1 MQVSQITGGYLV
13 SWIETWRFIKRRP
26 TKDQLSYGAL
36 IVIAVLFIILE
47 VLQINSI
54 QKEYESEKVEI
65 QTEHSESELFQTTSD
80 TARAVYDVASVFKG
94 STEMQEYVDEYG
106 QNRMGV
112 YMLSTSEDKKQL
124 KKYTYSDMQER
135 VQAKPVSLICVYQT
149 QSRDWVVFYPV
160 QLYNILSDP
169 KGYLD
174 RIQQLLDKID
184 IANSYANIINYTY
197 ELYPDLNQRIAD
209 KAQQVSTD
217 QISSKYLIKVLLKTV
232 IQLTISI
239 MVGLCINWIIDYV
252 DRQIIYTSATIEA
265 EHKRDR
271 QKRLKREQEHSRV
284 NNEVDRS
291 GRHLEAERPDN
302 RVNNTESRNYTNV
315 TKQQDTNNSID
326 RQNKKQISLLNL
338 SERLID
344 GIDGLENS
352 NSELQTA
359 ETDSLKKN
367 LKILQTCL
375 NDPEKK
381 NNEYLI
387 KFYSQYFRPLYSIA
401 SQTNK
406 MIQDE
411 NISTESKMSYIEQF
425 KQAIILYNEITS
437 KILDNILNQK
447 QNSIDLYIKKIQK
460 IAESDGLI
468 EIQADQ
474 ESVGEISLDIEH
486 QTQKDQEDRHKI
498 MGNKPQKISRS

>member
-1 MQVSQITGGYLV
+1 
-13 SWIETWRFIKRRP
+13 
-26 TKDQLSYGAL
+26 
-36 IVIAVLFIILE
+36 
-47 VLQINSI
+47 
-54 QKEYESEKVEI
+54 
-65 QTEHSESELFQTTSD
+65 
-80 TARAVYDVASVFKG
+80 
-94 STEMQEYVDEYG
+94 MQEYVDEYG

-149 QSRDWVVFYPV
+149 QQREWMIFYPV

-174 RIQQLLDKID
+174 RVQQLLDKID

-197 ELYPDLNQRIAD
+197 ELYPDLNSRIAD
-209 KAQQVSTD
+209 KAQSVSTD

-239 MVGLCINWIIDYV
+239 IVGLCLNWIIDYV

-271 QKRLKREQEHSRV
+271 QKQLKREQEQHNRAHNETEQEH
-284 NNEVDRS
+284 NN
-291 GRHLEAERPDN
+291 
-302 RVNNTESRNYTNV
+302 RNYTNV
-315 TKQQDTNNSID
+315 TKQQEHSNKTD
-326 RQNKKQISLLNL
+326 RQDKKQINLISL
-338 SERLID
+338 SERLVD
-344 GIDGLENS
+344 GIDSLENN
-352 NSELQTA
+352 NSELQIV
-359 ETDSLKKN
+359 ETESLKKN
-367 LKILQTCL
+367 LRILQTCL
-375 NDPEKK
+375 NDPDKK

-387 KFYSQYFRPLYSIA
+387 KFYSQYFKPLYSIA
-401 SQTNK
+401 SQTDK
-406 MIQDE
+406 MIQDQ
-411 NISTESKMSYIEQF
+411 NISTESKISYTEQF

-437 KILDNILNQK
+437 KIIDNILNQK

-468 EIQADQ
+468 QVQADQ
-474 ESVGEISLDIEH
+474 EAVGEISLD
-486 QTQKDQEDRHKI
+486 QAQATQKNYEDDHKI
-498 MGNKPQKISRS
+498 MGNKPQKISRV

>member
-1 MQVSQITGGYLV
+1 
-13 SWIETWRFIKRRP
+13 
-26 TKDQLSYGAL
+26 
-36 IVIAVLFIILE
+36 
-47 VLQINSI
+47 
-54 QKEYESEKVEI
+54 
-65 QTEHSESELFQTTSD
+65 
-80 TARAVYDVASVFKG
+80 
-94 STEMQEYVDEYG
+94 MQEYVDEYG

-149 QSRDWVVFYPV
+149 QQREWMIFYPV

-174 RIQQLLDKID
+174 RVQQLLDKID

-197 ELYPDLNQRIAD
+197 ELYPDLNSRIAD
-209 KAQQVSTD
+209 KAQSVSTD

-239 MVGLCINWIIDYV
+239 IVGLCLNWIIDYV

-271 QKRLKREQEHSRV
+271 QKQLKREQEQHNRAHNETEQEH
-284 NNEVDRS
+284 NN
-291 GRHLEAERPDN
+291 
-302 RVNNTESRNYTNV
+302 RNYTNV
-315 TKQQDTNNSID
+315 TKQQEHSNKTD
-326 RQNKKQISLLNL
+326 RQDKKQVNLIGL
-338 SERLID
+338 SERLVD
-344 GIDGLENS
+344 GIDSLENN
-352 NSELQTA
+352 NSELQIV
-359 ETDSLKKN
+359 ETESLKKN
-367 LKILQTCL
+367 LRILQTCL
-375 NDPEKK
+375 NDPDKK

-387 KFYSQYFRPLYSIA
+387 KFYSQYFKPLYSIA
-401 SQTNK
+401 SQTDK
-406 MIQDE
+406 MIQDQ
-411 NISTESKMSYIEQF
+411 NISTESKMSYTEQF

-437 KILDNILNQK
+437 KIIDNILNQK

-468 EIQADQ
+468 QIQADQ
-474 ESVGEISLDIEH
+474 EAVGEISLD
-486 QTQKDQEDRHKI
+486 QAQATQKNCEDDHKI
-498 MGNKPQKISRS
+498 MGNKPQKISRV

>member
-1 MQVSQITGGYLV
+1 
-13 SWIETWRFIKRRP
+13 
-26 TKDQLSYGAL
+26 
-36 IVIAVLFIILE
+36 
-47 VLQINSI
+47 
-54 QKEYESEKVEI
+54 
-65 QTEHSESELFQTTSD
+65 
-80 TARAVYDVASVFKG
+80 
-94 STEMQEYVDEYG
+94 MQEYVDEYG

-149 QSRDWVVFYPV
+149 QQREWMIFYPV

-174 RIQQLLDKID
+174 RVQQLLDKID

-197 ELYPDLNQRIAD
+197 ELYPDLNSRIAD
-209 KAQQVSTD
+209 KAQSVSTD

-239 MVGLCINWIIDYV
+239 IVGLCLNWIIDYV

-271 QKRLKREQEHSRV
+271 QKQLKREQEQHNRAHNETEQEH
-284 NNEVDRS
+284 NN
-291 GRHLEAERPDN
+291 
-302 RVNNTESRNYTNV
+302 RNYTNV
-315 TKQQDTNNSID
+315 TKQQEHSNKTD
-326 RQNKKQISLLNL
+326 RQDKKQINLISL
-338 SERLID
+338 SERLVD
-344 GIDGLENS
+344 GIDSLENN
-352 NSELQTA
+352 NSELQIV
-359 ETDSLKKN
+359 ETESLKKN
-367 LKILQTCL
+367 LRILQTCL
-375 NDPEKK
+375 NDPDKK

-387 KFYSQYFRPLYSIA
+387 KFYSQYFKPLYSIA
-401 SQTNK
+401 SQTDK
-406 MIQDE
+406 MIQDQ
-411 NISTESKMSYIEQF
+411 NISTESKISYTEQF

-437 KILDNILNQK
+437 KIIDNILNQK

-468 EIQADQ
+468 QVQADQ
-474 ESVGEISLDIEH
+474 EAVGEISLD
-486 QTQKDQEDRHKI
+486 QAQATQKNCEDDHKI
-498 MGNKPQKISRS
+498 MGDKPQKISRV

>member
-1 MQVSQITGGYLV
+1 
-13 SWIETWRFIKRRP
+13 
-26 TKDQLSYGAL
+26 
-36 IVIAVLFIILE
+36 
-47 VLQINSI
+47 
-54 QKEYESEKVEI
+54 
-65 QTEHSESELFQTTSD
+65 
-80 TARAVYDVASVFKG
+80 
-94 STEMQEYVDEYG
+94 MQEYVDEYG

-149 QSRDWVVFYPV
+149 QQREWMIFYPV

-174 RIQQLLDKID
+174 RVQQLLDKID

-197 ELYPDLNQRIAD
+197 ELYPDLNSRIAD
-209 KAQQVSTD
+209 KAQSVSTD

-239 MVGLCINWIIDYV
+239 IVGLCLNWIIDYV

-271 QKRLKREQEHSRV
+271 QKQLKREQEQHNRAHNETEQER
-284 NNEVDRS
+284 NN
-291 GRHLEAERPDN
+291 
-302 RVNNTESRNYTNV
+302 RNYTNV
-315 TKQQDTNNSID
+315 TKQQEHSNKTD
-326 RQNKKQISLLNL
+326 RQDKKQVNLISL
-338 SERLID
+338 SERLVD
-344 GIDGLENS
+344 GIDSLENN
-352 NSELQTA
+352 NSELQIV
-359 ETDSLKKN
+359 ETESLKKN
-367 LKILQTCL
+367 LRILQTCL
-375 NDPEKK
+375 NDPDKK

-387 KFYSQYFRPLYSIA
+387 KFYSQYFKPLYSIA
-401 SQTNK
+401 SQTDK
-406 MIQDE
+406 MIQDQ
-411 NISTESKMSYIEQF
+411 NISTESKISYTEQF

-437 KILDNILNQK
+437 KIIDNILNQK

-468 EIQADQ
+468 QVQADQ
-474 ESVGEISLDIEH
+474 EAVGEISLD
-486 QTQKDQEDRHKI
+486 QAQATQKNCEDDHKI
-498 MGNKPQKISRS
+498 MGNKPQKISRV

>member
-1 MQVSQITGGYLV
+1 
-13 SWIETWRFIKRRP
+13 
-26 TKDQLSYGAL
+26 
-36 IVIAVLFIILE
+36 
-47 VLQINSI
+47 
-54 QKEYESEKVEI
+54 
-65 QTEHSESELFQTTSD
+65 
-80 TARAVYDVASVFKG
+80 
-94 STEMQEYVDEYG
+94 MQEYVDEYG

-149 QSRDWVVFYPV
+149 QQREWIIFYPV

-174 RIQQLLDKID
+174 RVQQLLDKID

-197 ELYPDLNQRIAD
+197 ELYPDLNSRIAD
-209 KAQQVSTD
+209 KAQSVSTD

-239 MVGLCINWIIDYV
+239 IVGLCLNWIIDYV

-271 QKRLKREQEHSRV
+271 QKQLKREQEQHNRAHNEIEQEH
-284 NNEVDRS
+284 NN
-291 GRHLEAERPDN
+291 
-302 RVNNTESRNYTNV
+302 RNYTNV
-315 TKQQDTNNSID
+315 TKQQEHSNKTD
-326 RQNKKQISLLNL
+326 RQDKKQVNLISL
-338 SERLID
+338 SERLVD
-344 GIDGLENS
+344 GIDSLENN
-352 NSELQTA
+352 NSELQIV
-359 ETDSLKKN
+359 ETESLKKN
-367 LKILQTCL
+367 LRILQTCL
-375 NDPEKK
+375 NDPDKK

-387 KFYSQYFRPLYSIA
+387 KFYSQYFKPLYSIA
-401 SQTNK
+401 SQTDK
-406 MIQDE
+406 MIQDQ
-411 NISTESKMSYIEQF
+411 NISTESKISYTEQF

-437 KILDNILNQK
+437 KIIDNILNQK

-468 EIQADQ
+468 QVQADQ
-474 ESVGEISLDIEH
+474 EAVGEISLD
-486 QTQKDQEDRHKI
+486 QAQATQKNCEDDHKI
-498 MGNKPQKISRS
+498 MGNKPQKISRV

>member
-1 MQVSQITGGYLV
+1 
-13 SWIETWRFIKRRP
+13 
-26 TKDQLSYGAL
+26 
-36 IVIAVLFIILE
+36 
-47 VLQINSI
+47 
-54 QKEYESEKVEI
+54 
-65 QTEHSESELFQTTSD
+65 
-80 TARAVYDVASVFKG
+80 
-94 STEMQEYVDEYG
+94 MQEYVDEYG

-149 QSRDWVVFYPV
+149 QQREWMIFYPV

-174 RIQQLLDKID
+174 RVQQLLDKID

-197 ELYPDLNQRIAD
+197 ELYPDLNSRIAD
-209 KAQQVSTD
+209 KAQSVSTD

-239 MVGLCINWIIDYV
+239 IVGLCLNWIIDYV

-271 QKRLKREQEHSRV
+271 QKQLKREQEQHNRAHNETEQER
-284 NNEVDRS
+284 NN
-291 GRHLEAERPDN
+291 
-302 RVNNTESRNYTNV
+302 RNYTNV
-315 TKQQDTNNSID
+315 TKQQEHSNKTD
-326 RQNKKQISLLNL
+326 RQDKKQVNLIGL
-338 SERLID
+338 SERLVD
-344 GIDGLENS
+344 GIDSLENN
-352 NSELQTA
+352 NSELQIV
-359 ETDSLKKN
+359 ETESLKKN
-367 LKILQTCL
+367 LRILQTCL
-375 NDPEKK
+375 NDPDKK

-387 KFYSQYFRPLYSIA
+387 KFYSQYFKPLYSIA
-401 SQTNK
+401 SQTDK
-406 MIQDE
+406 MIQDQ
-411 NISTESKMSYIEQF
+411 NISTESKISYTEQF

-437 KILDNILNQK
+437 KIIDNILNQK

-468 EIQADQ
+468 QVQADQ
-474 ESVGEISLDIEH
+474 EAVGEISLD
-486 QTQKDQEDRHKI
+486 QAQATQKNCEDDHKI
-498 MGNKPQKISRS
+498 MGNKPQKISRV

>member
-1 MQVSQITGGYLV
+1 
-13 SWIETWRFIKRRP
+13 
-26 TKDQLSYGAL
+26 
-36 IVIAVLFIILE
+36 
-47 VLQINSI
+47 
-54 QKEYESEKVEI
+54 
-65 QTEHSESELFQTTSD
+65 
-80 TARAVYDVASVFKG
+80 
-94 STEMQEYVDEYG
+94 MQEYVDEYG

-149 QSRDWVVFYPV
+149 QQREWMIFYPV

-174 RIQQLLDKID
+174 RVQQLLDKID

-197 ELYPDLNQRIAD
+197 ELYPDLNSRIAD
-209 KAQQVSTD
+209 KAQSVSTD

-239 MVGLCINWIIDYV
+239 IVGLCLNWIIDYV

-271 QKRLKREQEHSRV
+271 QKQLKREQEQHNRAHNETEQEH
-284 NNEVDRS
+284 NN
-291 GRHLEAERPDN
+291 
-302 RVNNTESRNYTNV
+302 RNYTNV
-315 TKQQDTNNSID
+315 TKQQEHSNKTD
-326 RQNKKQISLLNL
+326 RQDKKQVNLISL
-338 SERLID
+338 SERLVE
-344 GIDGLENS
+344 GIDSLENN
-352 NSELQTA
+352 NSELQIV
-359 ETDSLKKN
+359 ETESLKKN
-367 LKILQTCL
+367 LRILQTCL
-375 NDPEKK
+375 NDPDKK

-387 KFYSQYFRPLYSIA
+387 KFYSQYFKPLYSIA
-401 SQTNK
+401 SQTDK
-406 MIQDE
+406 MIQDQ
-411 NISTESKMSYIEQF
+411 NIRTESKISYTEQF

-437 KILDNILNQK
+437 KIIDNILNQK

-468 EIQADQ
+468 QVQADQ
-474 ESVGEISLDIEH
+474 ETVGEISLD
-486 QTQKDQEDRHKI
+486 QAQATQKNCEDDHKI
-498 MGNKPQKISRS
+498 MGNKPQKISRV

>member
-1 MQVSQITGGYLV
+1 
-13 SWIETWRFIKRRP
+13 
-26 TKDQLSYGAL
+26 
-36 IVIAVLFIILE
+36 
-47 VLQINSI
+47 
-54 QKEYESEKVEI
+54 
-65 QTEHSESELFQTTSD
+65 
-80 TARAVYDVASVFKG
+80 
-94 STEMQEYVDEYG
+94 MQEYVDEYG

-149 QSRDWVVFYPV
+149 QQREWMIFYPV

-174 RIQQLLDKID
+174 RVQQLLDKID

-197 ELYPDLNQRIAD
+197 ELYPDLNSRIAD
-209 KAQQVSTD
+209 KAQSVSTD

-239 MVGLCINWIIDYV
+239 IVGLCLNWIIDYV

-271 QKRLKREQEHSRV
+271 QKQLQREQEQHNRAHNETEQER
-284 NNEVDRS
+284 NN
-291 GRHLEAERPDN
+291 
-302 RVNNTESRNYTNV
+302 RNYTNV
-315 TKQQDTNNSID
+315 TKQQEHSNKTD
-326 RQNKKQISLLNL
+326 RQDKKQVNLIGL
-338 SERLID
+338 SERLVD
-344 GIDGLENS
+344 GIDSLENN
-352 NSELQTA
+352 NSELQIV
-359 ETDSLKKN
+359 ETESLKKN
-367 LKILQTCL
+367 LRILQTCL
-375 NDPEKK
+375 NDPDKK

-387 KFYSQYFRPLYSIA
+387 KFYSQYFKPLYSIA
-401 SQTNK
+401 SQTDK

-411 NISTESKMSYIEQF
+411 NISTESKISYTEQF
-425 KQAIILYNEITS
+425 KQAVILYNEITS
-437 KILDNILNQK
+437 KIIDNILNQK

-468 EIQADQ
+468 QVQADQ
-474 ESVGEISLDIEH
+474 EAVGEVSLD
-486 QTQKDQEDRHKI
+486 QAQATQKNCEDDHKI
-498 MGNKPQKISRS
+498 MGNKPQKISRV

>member
-1 MQVSQITGGYLV
+1 
-13 SWIETWRFIKRRP
+13 
-26 TKDQLSYGAL
+26 
-36 IVIAVLFIILE
+36 
-47 VLQINSI
+47 
-54 QKEYESEKVEI
+54 
-65 QTEHSESELFQTTSD
+65 
-80 TARAVYDVASVFKG
+80 
-94 STEMQEYVDEYG
+94 MQEYVDEYG

-149 QSRDWVVFYPV
+149 QQREWMIFYPV

-174 RIQQLLDKID
+174 RVQQLLDKID

-197 ELYPDLNQRIAD
+197 ELYPDLNSRIAD
-209 KAQQVSTD
+209 KAQSVSTD

-239 MVGLCINWIIDYV
+239 IVGLCLNWIIDYV

-271 QKRLKREQEHSRV
+271 QKQLKREQEQHNRAH
-284 NNEVDRS
+284 N
-291 GRHLEAERPDN
+291 EAEQEH
-302 RVNNTESRNYTNV
+302 NNRNYTNV
-315 TKQQDTNNSID
+315 TKQQEHSNKTD
-326 RQNKKQISLLNL
+326 RQDKKQVNLISL
-338 SERLID
+338 SERLVD
-344 GIDGLENS
+344 GIDSLENN
-352 NSELQTA
+352 NSELQIV
-359 ETDSLKKN
+359 ETESLKKN
-367 LKILQTCL
+367 LRILQTCL
-375 NDPEKK
+375 NDPDKK

-387 KFYSQYFRPLYSIA
+387 KFYSQYFKPLYSIA
-401 SQTNK
+401 SQTDK
-406 MIQDE
+406 MIQDQ
-411 NISTESKMSYIEQF
+411 NISTESKISYTEQF

-437 KILDNILNQK
+437 KIIDNILNQK

-468 EIQADQ
+468 QVQADQ
-474 ESVGEISLDIEH
+474 EAVGEISLD
-486 QTQKDQEDRHKI
+486 QAQATQKNCEDDHKI
-498 MGNKPQKISRS
+498 MGNKPQKISRV

>member
-1 MQVSQITGGYLV
+1 
-13 SWIETWRFIKRRP
+13 
-26 TKDQLSYGAL
+26 
-36 IVIAVLFIILE
+36 
-47 VLQINSI
+47 
-54 QKEYESEKVEI
+54 
-65 QTEHSESELFQTTSD
+65 
-80 TARAVYDVASVFKG
+80 
-94 STEMQEYVDEYG
+94 MQEYVDEYG

-149 QSRDWVVFYPV
+149 QQREWMIFYPV

-174 RIQQLLDKID
+174 RVQQLLDKID

-197 ELYPDLNQRIAD
+197 ELYPDLNSRIAD
-209 KAQQVSTD
+209 KAQSVSTD

-239 MVGLCINWIIDYV
+239 IVGLCLNWIIDYV

-271 QKRLKREQEHSRV
+271 QKQLQREQEQHNRAHNETEQER
-284 NNEVDRS
+284 NN
-291 GRHLEAERPDN
+291 
-302 RVNNTESRNYTNV
+302 RNYTNV
-315 TKQQDTNNSID
+315 TKQQEHSNKTD
-326 RQNKKQISLLNL
+326 RQDKKQISLISL
-338 SERLID
+338 SERLVD
-344 GIDGLENS
+344 GIDSLENN
-352 NSELQTA
+352 NSELQIV
-359 ETDSLKKN
+359 ETESLKKN
-367 LKILQTCL
+367 LRILQTCL
-375 NDPEKK
+375 NDPDKK

-387 KFYSQYFRPLYSIA
+387 KFYSQYFKPLYSIA
-401 SQTNK
+401 SQTDK

-411 NISTESKMSYIEQF
+411 NISTESKISYTEQF
-425 KQAIILYNEITS
+425 KQAVILYNEITS
-437 KILDNILNQK
+437 KIIDNILNQK

-468 EIQADQ
+468 QVQTDQ
-474 ESVGEISLDIEH
+474 EAVGEISLD
-486 QTQKDQEDRHKI
+486 QAQATQKNCEDDHKI
-498 MGNKPQKISRS
+498 MGNKPQKISRV

>member
-1 MQVSQITGGYLV
+1 
-13 SWIETWRFIKRRP
+13 
-26 TKDQLSYGAL
+26 
-36 IVIAVLFIILE
+36 
-47 VLQINSI
+47 
-54 QKEYESEKVEI
+54 
-65 QTEHSESELFQTTSD
+65 
-80 TARAVYDVASVFKG
+80 
-94 STEMQEYVDEYG
+94 MQEYVDEYG

-149 QSRDWVVFYPV
+149 QQREWMIFYPV

-174 RIQQLLDKID
+174 RVQQLLDKID

-197 ELYPDLNQRIAD
+197 ELYPDLNSRIAD
-209 KAQQVSTD
+209 KAQSVSTD

-239 MVGLCINWIIDYV
+239 IVGLCLNWIIDYV

-271 QKRLKREQEHSRV
+271 QKQLQREQEQHNRAHNETEQEY
-284 NNEVDRS
+284 NN
-291 GRHLEAERPDN
+291 
-302 RVNNTESRNYTNV
+302 RNYTNV
-315 TKQQDTNNSID
+315 TKQQEHSNKTD
-326 RQNKKQISLLNL
+326 RQDKKQISLIGL
-338 SERLID
+338 SERLVD
-344 GIDGLENS
+344 GIDSLENN
-352 NSELQTA
+352 NSELQIV
-359 ETDSLKKN
+359 ETESLKKN
-367 LKILQTCL
+367 LRILQTCL
-375 NDPEKK
+375 NDPDKK

-387 KFYSQYFRPLYSIA
+387 KFYSQYFKPLYSIA
-401 SQTNK
+401 SQTDK
-406 MIQDE
+406 MIQDQ
-411 NISTESKMSYIEQF
+411 NISTESKISYTEQF

-437 KILDNILNQK
+437 KIIDNILNQK

-468 EIQADQ
+468 QVQADQ
-474 ESVGEISLDIEH
+474 EAVGEISLD
-486 QTQKDQEDRHKI
+486 QAQATQRNCEDDHKI
-498 MGNKPQKISRS
+498 MGNKPQKISRV

>member
-1 MQVSQITGGYLV
+1 
-13 SWIETWRFIKRRP
+13 
-26 TKDQLSYGAL
+26 
-36 IVIAVLFIILE
+36 
-47 VLQINSI
+47 
-54 QKEYESEKVEI
+54 
-65 QTEHSESELFQTTSD
+65 
-80 TARAVYDVASVFKG
+80 
-94 STEMQEYVDEYG
+94 MQEYVDEYG

-149 QSRDWVVFYPV
+149 QQREWMIFYPV

-174 RIQQLLDKID
+174 RVQQLLDKID

-197 ELYPDLNQRIAD
+197 ELYPDLNSRIAD
-209 KAQQVSTD
+209 KAQSVSTD

-239 MVGLCINWIIDYV
+239 MVGLCLNWIIDYV

-271 QKRLKREQEHSRV
+271 QKQLKREQEQHNRAHNETEQEH
-284 NNEVDRS
+284 NN
-291 GRHLEAERPDN
+291 
-302 RVNNTESRNYTNV
+302 RNYTNV
-315 TKQQDTNNSID
+315 TKQQEHSNKTD
-326 RQNKKQISLLNL
+326 RQDKKQVNLISL
-338 SERLID
+338 SERLVD
-344 GIDGLENS
+344 GIDSLEND
-352 NSELQTA
+352 NSELQIV
-359 ETDSLKKN
+359 ETESLKKN
-367 LKILQTCL
+367 LRILQTCL
-375 NDPEKK
+375 NDPDKK

-387 KFYSQYFRPLYSIA
+387 KFYSQYFKPLYSIA
-401 SQTNK
+401 SQTDK
-406 MIQDE
+406 MIQDQ
-411 NISTESKMSYIEQF
+411 NISTESKISYTEQF

-437 KILDNILNQK
+437 KIIDNILNQK

-468 EIQADQ
+468 QVQADQ
-474 ESVGEISLDIEH
+474 EQVGEISLD
-486 QTQKDQEDRHKI
+486 QAQATQKNCEDDHKI
-498 MGNKPQKISRS
+498 MGNKPQKISRV

>member
-1 MQVSQITGGYLV
+1 
-13 SWIETWRFIKRRP
+13 
-26 TKDQLSYGAL
+26 
-36 IVIAVLFIILE
+36 
-47 VLQINSI
+47 
-54 QKEYESEKVEI
+54 
-65 QTEHSESELFQTTSD
+65 
-80 TARAVYDVASVFKG
+80 
-94 STEMQEYVDEYG
+94 MQEYVDEYG

-149 QSRDWVVFYPV
+149 QQREWMIFYPV

-174 RIQQLLDKID
+174 RVQQLLDKID

-197 ELYPDLNQRIAD
+197 ELYPDLNSRIAD
-209 KAQQVSTD
+209 KAQSVSTD

-239 MVGLCINWIIDYV
+239 IVGLCLNWIIDYV

-271 QKRLKREQEHSRV
+271 QKQLKREQEQHNRAHNETEQER
-284 NNEVDRS
+284 NN
-291 GRHLEAERPDN
+291 
-302 RVNNTESRNYTNV
+302 RNYTNV
-315 TKQQDTNNSID
+315 TKQQEHSNKTD
-326 RQNKKQISLLNL
+326 RQDKKQVNLIGL
-338 SERLID
+338 SERLVD
-344 GIDGLENS
+344 GIDSLENN
-352 NSELQTA
+352 NSELQIV
-359 ETDSLKKN
+359 ETESLKKN
-367 LKILQTCL
+367 LRILQTCL
-375 NDPEKK
+375 NDPDKK

-387 KFYSQYFRPLYSIA
+387 KFYSQYFKPLYSIA
-401 SQTNK
+401 SQTDK
-406 MIQDE
+406 MIQDQ
-411 NISTESKMSYIEQF
+411 NISTESKISYTEQF

-437 KILDNILNQK
+437 KIIDNILNQK

-468 EIQADQ
+468 QVQADQ
-474 ESVGEISLDIEH
+474 EAVGEVSLD
-486 QTQKDQEDRHKI
+486 QAQATQRNCEDDHKI
-498 MGNKPQKISRS
+498 MGNKPQKISRV